1 MFAGWTGRE
10 KEGFQLLSGGK
21 EGRGGGE
28 VLVSETK
35 SRFGGIDLK
44 TEKLIVLAESTVQY
58 EVIQKNTSLRYKK
71 PECLPP
77 PLSPLCAFVSNISLF
92 FYFIS
97 RHKLFYL
104 PESQVS
110 S

>member
-1 MFAGWTGRE
+1 MFAGWTGGER
-10 KEGFQLLSGGK
+10 KVFSCCQEGKKG
-21 EGRGGGE
+21 GGGE

-44 TEKLIVLAESTVQY
+44 TEKLIVLAESTVQC

-77 PLSPLCAFVSNISLF
+77 PP
-92 FYFIS
+92 
-97 RHKLFYL
+97 
-104 PESQVS
+104 
-110 S
+110 